1 MIFAVWQGFSAQV
14 FRQRK
19 NMATRAV
26 MQDYRSMVVFL
37 TEEILSGLA
46 ASDRS
51 QLGKVDLLVRHVVN
65 QLGLRHA
72 SEPTNAVLAAIVAQ
86 HLSPGVE
93 MTALLQTCKSVMKT
107 ATVRATQSG
116 IQLPAGE
123 YIQTLPNAP
132 DQLSAALR
140 QHFAGVNLVFV
151 PPPPRVS
158 IDEVLQVARGMPL
171 RSSHRQVQ
179 LQRQMQHQ
187 QQNLLGFG
195 TAGMIAPQMQVA
207 QTVAIAASVASVLQ
221 QRGETSLPNLQIF
234 GQSNRSE
241 PAAAPARNGS
251 LSGLLDR
258 AESQSSARAQVDNTA
273 QPVPLLALTDG
284 MAEPP
289 LPAAPG
295 VESVAPSVAAAA
307 VAPSV
312 SGKLCAEAP
321 VPSNRGD
328 VSGAGQP
335 APPVMGEAAAA
346 ADALARAHYDKT
358 LPDLTESDEKVA
370 MKKPASRLAATPT
383 QQGAA
388 GGGMKRPAA
397 SKSQCKV
404 KVQEV
409 QQDSVT
415 IKPMAGMKRP
425 AAKSLKLESVKT
437 QAAAGMKRPAAA
449 ASVAKLEKRPAKLD
463 MRRRLKLR
471 PNGCG
476 KCRYKPGCC
485 PSCFN

>member
-1 MIFAVWQGFSAQV
+1 
-14 FRQRK
+14 
-19 NMATRAV
+19 
-26 MQDYRSMVVFL
+26 
-37 TEEILSGLA
+37 
-46 ASDRS
+46 
-51 QLGKVDLLVRHVVN
+51 
-65 QLGLRHA
+65 
-72 SEPTNAVLAAIVAQ
+72 
-86 HLSPGVE
+86 

-241 PAAAPARNGS
+241 PVAAPARNGS

-321 VPSNRGD
+321 VPSSRGD

-346 ADALARAHYDKT
+346 ADALAKAHYDKT